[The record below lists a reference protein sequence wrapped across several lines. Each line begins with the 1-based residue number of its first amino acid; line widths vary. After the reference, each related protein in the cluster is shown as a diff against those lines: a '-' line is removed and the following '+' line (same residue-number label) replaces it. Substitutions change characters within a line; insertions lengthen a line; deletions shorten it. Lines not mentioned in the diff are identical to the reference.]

1 MRNSVLFSMNQIYR
15 KFSSFRLPCLCY
27 NFGWLQNIK
36 SFFLVFFTS
45 YECCE
50 LGKWWWWLSYSHTI
64 WFIEMV
70 ELELSRHCVLQSD
83 RVVVEDRLRLVML
96 NRVVTKKSSLWW
108 FKRWMKIINILLFS
122 FLSYLVFINPL
133 YVNWRLE

>member
-1 MRNSVLFSMNQIYR
+1 MRNSVLFCVPNVQKI
-15 KFSSFRLPCLCY
+15 FFFRLPCLCY

-36 SFFLVFFTS
+36 SFFLVFFS
-45 YECCE
+45 CDCCE

-83 RVVVEDRLRLVML
+83 RIVVDDRLRLVML
-96 NRVVTKKSSLWW
+96 NRVVTKKSSLVIQ
-108 FKRWMKIINILLFS
+108 KVNEDHQHSSVS

-133 YVNWRLE
+133 YVNLRLE

>member
-1 MRNSVLFSMNQIYR
+1 MRNSVLFCVPNVQKI
-15 KFSSFRLPCLCY
+15 FFFRLPCLCY

-36 SFFLVFFTS
+36 SFFLVFFS
-45 YECCE
+45 RDCCE

-70 ELELSRHCVLQSD
+70 ELELSRHCVLQSE

-96 NRVVTKKSSLWW
+96 NRVVSKKSSLWW

-133 YVNWRLE
+133 YVNCWLE